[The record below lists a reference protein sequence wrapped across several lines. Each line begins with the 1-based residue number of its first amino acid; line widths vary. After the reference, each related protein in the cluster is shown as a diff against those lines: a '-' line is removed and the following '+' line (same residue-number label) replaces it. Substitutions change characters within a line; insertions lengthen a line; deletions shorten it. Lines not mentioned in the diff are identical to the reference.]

1 MLFQFGTPSY
11 IETQE
16 SPNSYNSEIIDKV
29 VILKYNGLLFD
40 IYHCTDLDK
49 EILTRIE
56 ISSPQYKLKNDLSV
70 GMSFDTVLEKFGYP
84 DEVSIDK
91 MIYNINS
98 YSRLTFD
105 LNLDKKIDLIVLESD
120 VD

>member
-1 MLFQFGTPSY
+1 MENKTKCVP
-11 IETQE
+11 
-16 SPNSYNSEIIDKV
+16 P
-29 VILKYNGLLFD
+29 
-40 IYHCTDLDK
+40 
-49 EILTRIE
+49 
-56 ISSPQYKLKNDLSV
+56 
-70 GMSFDTVLEKFGYP
+70 
-84 DEVSIDK
+84 EVSIDK